1 MRKGR
6 RLITYKTSI
15 LVFLSIW
22 VMATSCSKTTDTSF
36 PTPPPPVISGP
47 TGEIQTF
54 LISDSLVAFNAGS
67 TIKWLVNGT
76 NSLTVVT
83 LNGVK
88 IGLYGVLDTG
98 PLKQNTTYT
107 LSVNSGKMASI
118 TLHISD
124 SITTALWAQGKRL
137 KQVKKEVFILPQ
149 GATTDSVWVDTAMS
163 VRVIDQRLYFDL
175 DRSVKIIQISP
186 NQVAVNDA
194 GRIMINATQDGFTW
208 QGVLY
213 TIVTLNSNNLVL
225 TFLDTSNGIPIKTRN
240 TYNYE

>member
-1 MRKGR
+1 MRKGY
-6 RLITYKTSI
+6 RLYTYKISV
-15 LVFLSIW
+15 LVYLLIW
-22 VMATSCSKTTDTSF
+22 VMAASCSKTTDISI
-36 PTPPPPVISGP
+36 PTPPPPVLSGP

-76 NSLTVVT
+76 NSLTIVT

-137 KQVKKEVFILPQ
+137 KQVKKEVFIVPA
-149 GATTDSVWVDTAMS
+149 GKTDSAWVDTTIA
-163 VRVIDQRLYFDL
+163 VRAVDQRLYFDL

-208 QGVLY
+208 QGVFY
-213 TIVTLNSNNLVL
+213 TIATLNNNNLIL
-225 TFLDTSNGIPIKTRN
+225 TFMDSSTGVPIKTRN

>member
-1 MRKGR
+1 MRKGSH
-6 RLITYKTSI
+6 LITQKIKGLLY
-15 LVFLSIW
+15 LAIW
-22 VMATSCSKTTDTSF
+22 VLAAACSKTAEPVIT
-36 PTPPPPVISGP
+36 TPQPPVVSGP

-54 LISDSLVAFNAGS
+54 LVTDTLVAFNAGT

-83 LNGVK
+83 LNGGK

-98 PLKQNTTYT
+98 PIKQNTTYT
-107 LSVNSGKMASI
+107 LSVNSGKMASL
-118 TLHISD
+118 TVKVSD
-124 SITTALWAQGKRL
+124 SITSLLWGQGKRL
-137 KQVKKEVFILPQ
+137 KQVKKEIFRLPAGQ
-149 GATTDSVWVDTAMS
+149 SDSAWVDTAMN
-163 VRVIDQRLYFDL
+163 VRTIDQRLYFDL

-194 GRIMINATQDGFTW
+194 GKITINDTQDGFTW

-213 TIVTLNSNNLVL
+213 TIFILNTNNLIV
-225 TFLDTSNGIPIKTRN
+225 TYIETINGIPVKTRN